1 MALENP
7 VCLISGAAGGIG
19 RACVERL
26 AREGGR
32 VVAVDRSAA
41 GSDDLVDQL
50 GGRSRALFVQADLTD
65 SGEIGR
71 TVGAAVDRFGAI
83 DVLVNCIGVASLT
96 RVPDVTEQEWD
107 TIFSVNLRSV
117 FFLSQR
123 VLTHMVPRRSGTI
136 ITISSASAK
145 IGGVAVGPHYSA
157 SKAGIICLTKSLAL
171 YGAPYGITA
180 NCVCPGPTET
190 PMTDA
195 WGDALNREFAA
206 RIPLGR
212 YATAAEVAHAVCFL
226 ASGDARYVTGEIVD
240 VNGGLVMD

>member
-1 MALENP
+1 MAIENP

-19 RACVERL
+19 RACAERL

-32 VVAVDRSAA
+32 VVAVDRSAT

-50 GGRSRALFVQADLTD
+50 GGRSRALFVQADLTN
-65 SGEIGR
+65 SAEIGR
-71 TVGAAVDRFGAI
+71 AVGAAVDRFGGI

-117 FFLSQR
+117 FFLSQH